1 MLFITVKYLAP
12 TLHKQSRFKAIVEGN
27 PSLGSSTL
35 AFNYELSIADNAKA
49 AAQALSDELA
59 SIYCTPKGDVIGW
72 EYTVESYIFVR
83 KADLQASLQDSEK
96 GE

>member
-12 TLHKQSRFKAIVEGN
+12 TTAKGSRFKAIVEGN
-27 PSLGSSTL
+27 PSLGSITL
-35 AFNYELSIADNAKA
+35 AFAHELSIADNAKA

-59 SIYCTPKGDVIGW
+59 SVYCTPKWNVIGW
-72 EYTVESYIFVR
+72 EYTGDTYVFMR
-83 KADLQASLQDSEK
+83 KADMQAALQSSEK